1 MEKGQN
7 PRWNLPKC
15 QTEQLRTGGQRKQRE
30 TQELP
35 EQMGQTGRE
44 GNEMAVI
51 IIVSQIPLVHS
62 HFQSSFK
69 SIILL
74 ESHNF
79 SGQ

>member
-15 QTEQLRTGGQRKQRE
+15 QTEQLRTGQRRQRE

-35 EQMGQTGRE
+35 EQMGRE

-51 IIVSQIPLVHS
+51 IIISQIPLVHS

-74 ESHNF
+74 ESHNS